1 MNRKVSTDDF
11 KDFIKEHYKSKADFR
26 KKLEISQSHLYSLLN
41 GEVMMGIVTLRK
53 LEKEC
58 LKFGVD
64 VESLFRPVPVKVNG
78 DMVEQINITKNG
90 EAIASITSRNII
102 IKDGYSVDFV
112 PY

>member
-11 KDFIKEHYKSKADFR
+11 RDFIKEHYKSKADFR

-41 GEVMMGIVTLRK
+41 GEVMMGIVTLR
-53 LEKEC
+53 
-58 LKFGVD
+58 
-64 VESLFRPVPVKVNG
+64 PVPVKING

-102 IKDGYSVDFV
+102 IKDGYFVDFV

>member
-11 KDFIKEHYKSKADFR
+11 KDFR

-64 VESLFRPVPVKVNG
+64 VESLLRPVPVKING